1 MHVSPWT
8 FISGLVYV
16 GNVRAQCVIV
26 YKKMLIK
33 LGVNAKRYVA
43 HSTQS
48 GVFFLFFFFIRCCF
62 TIPTKVTVAAAMNL
76 KSVKKQSVK
85 NANANGLSDVEACG
99 EENIVACHTS
109 NHILFFR

>member
-1 MHVSPWT
+1 MCAYVS
-8 FISGLVYV
+8 
-16 GNVRAQCVIV
+16 NVRAQCVIV
-26 YKKMLIK
+26 HKKMLIK

-48 GVFFLFFFFIRCCF
+48 RVFFLFFFHSLLFHNTNQSHSGCCHEF
-62 TIPTKVTVAAAMNL
+62 EER
-76 KSVKKQSVK
+76 KKQSVK

>member
-1 MHVSPWT
+1 
-8 FISGLVYV
+8 
-16 GNVRAQCVIV
+16 
-26 YKKMLIK
+26 MLHT
-33 LGVNAKRYVA
+33 A
-43 HSTQS
+43 HNPEYFSY
-48 GVFFLFFFFIRCCF
+48 FFFIRCCF

>member
-43 HSTQS
+43 YSTQS
-48 GVFFLFFFFIRCCF
+48 GVFFLFFFYSLLFHDTNQSHSGCCHEF
-62 TIPTKVTVAAAMNL
+62 EKR
-76 KSVKKQSVK
+76 KKAK
-85 NANANGLSDVEACG
+85 CKK
-99 EENIVACHTS
+99 CKC
-109 NHILFFR
+109 